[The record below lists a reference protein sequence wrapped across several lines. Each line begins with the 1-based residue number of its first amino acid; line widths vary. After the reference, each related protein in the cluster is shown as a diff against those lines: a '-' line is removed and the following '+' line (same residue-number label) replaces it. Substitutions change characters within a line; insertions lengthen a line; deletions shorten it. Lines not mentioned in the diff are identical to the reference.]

1 MSQGMKEQRLEG
13 EVMLSVCL
21 RWKRLKPILSLMVVW
36 WGGGSVSEATRFSVG
51 LGERSRLGQVP
62 GSSEGVASEA
72 LVARLTSALCGG
84 GDRKR

>member
-36 WGGGSVSEATRFSVG
+36 WGAAVSPRPHGSLLALGREADWVRS
-51 LGERSRLGQVP
+51 LGAQRAWHLKPWWLG
-62 GSSEGVASEA
+62 
-72 LVARLTSALCGG
+72 
-84 GDRKR
+84 